1 MATTED
7 TVLETV
13 RRSDGPTAQ
22 SDDQV
27 VRPSDVPRRRIGAVI
42 AIVLVLIAVVFGIRR
57 WRWGLTHEKTDD
69 AQVDGHVI
77 PVLAKVLYQTN
88 PNVDARIQLYN
99 QVINELIVANRL
111 TVTPAD
117 FYNFFKTNPSQLGDG
132 LHPNGV
138 GYQSMSPLWYN
149 SLVGV
154 VFP

>member
-1 MATTED
+1 MQQ
-7 TVLETV
+7 LI
-13 RRSDGPTAQ
+13 
-22 SDDQV
+22 
-27 VRPSDVPRRRIGAVI
+27 DV
-42 AIVLVLIAVVFGIRR
+42 IRNA
-57 WRWGLTHEKTDD
+57 GK
-69 AQVDGHVI
+69 I

-111 TVTPAD
+111 TVTPPD